1 MKCSYCGEAAP
12 ITLGSNQICY
22 DCFCHLTSAPADRA
36 TRTEI
41 LIERLQ
47 TQHASVLK
55 LPAESSIKSE
65 WLERLSRRL
74 AVLRGAEGEAE
85 PPLALSPTAPE
96 PFRRKGPM
104 KLHRSR

>member
-1 MKCSYCGEAAP
+1 MKCSYCGETAP
-12 ITLGSNQICY
+12 KTLGVSQICY
-22 DCFCHLTSAPADRA
+22 DCFCHLTSAPADRV

-55 LPAESSIKSE
+55 LPADSPIKSE

-74 AVLRGAEGEAE
+74 AVLRGAETEAGPVPQAE
-85 PPLALSPTAPE
+85 PPK
-96 PFRRKGPM
+96 RKGPM
-104 KLHRSR
+104 KIHRAR